1 MGVLPEPAKRLRVGR
16 AAKCAPLRSER
27 NEVNNGLVMKQLM
40 LMKTTL
46 SRVMA
51 VCGAMAFLTTAHA
64 TLFDYD
70 PFTLTDG
77 PSGLPS
83 QRFYYLTNNAN

>member
-1 MGVLPEPAKRLRVGR
+1 
-16 AAKCAPLRSER
+16 
-27 NEVNNGLVMKQLM
+27 
-40 LMKTTL
+40 MKTTL